1 MSKKIITLG
10 PRFSYSYNVAFKY
23 YKNASIEPVDTIN
36 AVFENISKDEYGI
49 VPIENM
55 LNGSVRET
63 FLALQKNNISIVK
76 AFDYSIEHVIA
87 SQGENF
93 DTVMS
98 HAQAL
103 VQCSEYVNTL
113 RSKDVKVIEAS
124 STSRAMEIAAED
136 SNVAAIG
143 SIDAVKYYGLD
154 IIKNEISNKDKNIT
168 RFIEISRNQK
178 QVNGEK
184 TSIIITPQ
192 SDRSGLLF
200 EILSIFKIKNLNL
213 TKIESI
219 PTGEKMNDY
228 IFYLDLDGCMKDQN
242 MKEAFNFLNTFVDVT
257 ILGSYNI
264 VK

>member
-1 MSKKIITLG
+1 
-10 PRFSYSYNVAFKY
+10 
-23 YKNASIEPVDTIN
+23 VDTID
-36 AVFENISKDEYGI
+36 AVFANISKSSNGI

-87 SQGENF
+87 SQNDNF

-103 VQCSEYVNTL
+103 VQCSDYVNAL
-113 RSKDVKVIEAS
+113 RNKGVNVIEAS
-124 STSRAMEIAAED
+124 STSRAMEIAAKD
-136 SNVAAIG
+136 GNVAAIG
-143 SIDAVKYYGLD
+143 SAYAVAHYELD
-154 IIKNEISNKDKNIT
+154 IIKNDISNKDVNIT
-168 RFIEISRNQK
+168 RFIEIAKNQK
-178 QVNGEK
+178 SIDGEK

-219 PTGEKMNDY
+219 PTGYKMNDY
-228 IFYLDLDGCMKDQN
+228 IFYLDLDGCMEDKN
-242 MKEAFNFLNTFVDVT
+242 MKEAFDFLNTFVDVT
-257 ILGSYNI
+257 LLGSYNI

>member
-1 MSKKIITLG
+1 MIEKIITLG
-10 PRFSYSYNVAFKY
+10 PRFSYSYNVAFAN
-23 YKNASIEPVDTIN
+23 YKDVEIEPVDTISD
-36 AVFENISKDEYGI
+36 VFENISKDIHGI

-63 FLALQKNNISIVK
+63 FLELQKNNISIIK
-76 AFDYSIEHVIA
+76 AFDYAIAHVLA
-87 SQGENF
+87 SQNDSF
-93 DTVMS
+93 DMVMS

-113 RSKDVKVIEAS
+113 RKKGIKIIEAP

-136 SNVAAIG
+136 QSVAAIG
-143 SIDAVKYYGLD
+143 SIDATKYYNLN
-154 IIKNEISNKDKNIT
+154 IVKNGISNKNKNIT
-168 RFIEISRNQK
+168 RFIEIARDKK
-178 QVNGEK
+178 QTRGSK
-184 TSIIITPQ
+184 TSIIIKPTV
-192 SDRSGLLF
+192 DRSGLLF
-200 EILSIFKIKNLNL
+200 EILSVFKIKDINL

-228 IFYLDLDGCMKDQN
+228 IFYLDLDGCMEYKN
-242 MKEAFNFLNTFVDVT
+242 MKDAFDFLNTFVDVT